1 MAQLLSVTPVEFNVA
16 QIGAL
21 KFYKGRFITRD
32 NLVAFYE
39 GQNSVKICCG
49 SVRSTSS
56 YSR

>member
-1 MAQLLSVTPVEFNVA
+1 MAQLLSVAPVEFNVA

-21 KFYKGRFITRD
+21 KFYKGRLINCD

-39 GQNSVKICCG
+39 GQNSVKICFG

-56 YSR
+56 

>member
-1 MAQLLSVTPVEFNVA
+1 MAQLLSVAPVEFNVA

-21 KFYKGRFITRD
+21 KFYKGRLINCD

-39 GQNSVKICCG
+39 SQNSVKICYG

-56 YSR
+56 